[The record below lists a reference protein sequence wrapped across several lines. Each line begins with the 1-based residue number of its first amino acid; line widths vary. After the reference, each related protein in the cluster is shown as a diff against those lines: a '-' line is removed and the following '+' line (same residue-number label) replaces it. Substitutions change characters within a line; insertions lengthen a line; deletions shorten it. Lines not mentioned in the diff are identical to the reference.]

1 MASLQKFFNEAKIN
15 ELMIKQTTKVKI
27 LVADHR
33 KIGLTS
39 KFKIADIT
47 AFDCLITDK
56 HCSSTLITELRKTGK
71 VIKSTK
77 KERRTK
83 ISLDFCPTLKI

>member
-1 MASLQKFFNEAKIN
+1 
-15 ELMIKQTTKVKI
+15 MIKQTTKVKI

-47 AFDCLITDK
+47 AFDCLIK
-56 HCSSTLITELRKTGK
+56 GYPSRL
-71 VIKSTK
+71 K

-83 ISLDFCPTLKI
+83 IKKRFLSYTQNLINKKVALIS

>member
-1 MASLQKFFNEAKIN
+1 
-15 ELMIKQTTKVKI
+15 MIKQTTKVKI

-56 HCSSTLITELRKTGK
+56 HCSSTLITELRKTGLK
-71 VIKSTK
+71 VIQVDSK
-77 KERRTK
+77 RA
-83 ISLDFCPTLKI
+83 